1 MKTNR
6 NIALVLSSGGA
17 KGLAEIG
24 AIKALEEKGF
34 IIKSVSGSSIGS
46 LIGGLYAMGKLD
58 DYTQWV
64 KTLNKRAIWGLVDL
78 TIRNKG
84 LLKGDRVFDKMKTF
98 IPDILIEDM
107 NIPFS
112 AIATDIINEK
122 EVVFDKGSYYEAIR
136 ASIAMPGIFTPV
148 KYKRTIL
155 VDGGVINPI
164 PIEYVSRE
172 KDDILVVVNLYG
184 DKEDEIEEGKNDVKS
199 KEINNTHNS
208 LFNMFSKFI
217 TTEDKQSIGYF
228 SLLSI
233 TSSNMIHKIAKLNI
247 EKYKPDILI
256 NIPYDC
262 ASIFDFNKGDELIK
276 LGENAA
282 NEAILNYLTNISE

>member
-1 MKTNR
+1 MKMQNYK

-34 IIKSVSGSSIGS
+34 IIKSISGSSIGS

-78 TIRNKG
+78 TIKNKG

-98 IPDILIEDM
+98 IPDMLIEDM
-107 NIPFS
+107 NIPFA

-122 EVVFDKGSYYEAIR
+122 EIVFDKGSYYEAIR

-148 KYKRTIL
+148 KYNRTIL

-184 DKEDEIEEGKNDVKS
+184 DKEEEEIEEVKN
-199 KEINNTHNS
+199 KEINRTHNS

-262 ASIFDFNKGDELIK
+262 ANTFDFDKGDELIK

-282 NEAILNYLTNISE
+282 NKAISDYLTNNY